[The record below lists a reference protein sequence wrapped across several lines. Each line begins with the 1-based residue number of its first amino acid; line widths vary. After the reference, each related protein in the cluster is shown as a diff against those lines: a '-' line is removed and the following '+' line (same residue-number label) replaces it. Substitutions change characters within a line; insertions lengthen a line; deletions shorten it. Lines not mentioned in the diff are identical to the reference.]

1 LENVSRIITE
11 QLKAVMKTHPFEK
24 KITKLFNQYLKPIV
38 SKANFQD
45 SRYFQTAMFHMQD
58 EMGRKAKDV
67 EPHQVEDFLLDLLRS
82 LKQIE
87 IEELL
92 NRASDQL
99 EDSKRQLETDSEQGR
114 AFVELM
120 EEAEER
126 AQFISFIILNR
137 LSLPDLIRGIVEPEH
152 LFKDYRRERVGEHR
166 ARIAMNIIGSVVEN
180 LYKHYVKMVWELWR
194 VSQGDVEI
202 NSMDSYAFIIE
213 KKLKKQL
220 PPKFQ
225 FLVHEHA
232 SLLRNAAQ
240 HYSYWYEPKKDL
252 IVVVQDN
259 GKPPITIKVHQ
270 VYKMAKEMYKLS
282 GTYCYHAI
290 QLCTMRIFVN
300 EAILRPF
307 FEALKM
313 ADFNTLEDLGE
324 VDFTELDKQAG
335 QLFQPIKPY
344 TFARMKQQK
353 GTI

>member
-1 LENVSRIITE
+1 
-11 QLKAVMKTHPFEK
+11 MKTHPFNK
-24 KITKLFNQYLKPIV
+24 KITNLFNQHLKPIV

-45 SRYFQTAMFHMQD
+45 SRYFQTAMFQMQD
-58 EMGRKAKDV
+58 EMGRKAKAV
-67 EPHQVEDFLLDLLRS
+67 EPHHVEDFLLDLLRS

-120 EEAEER
+120 EEAEGR

-166 ARIAMNIIGSVVEN
+166 ARIAMNLIGSVVEN
-180 LYKHYVKMVWELWR
+180 LYKYYVKMVWELWR

-202 NSMDSYAFIIE
+202 DSTDSYAFIID

-220 PPKFQ
+220 SPKFQ
-225 FLVHEHA
+225 ILVHEHA

-259 GKPPITIKVHQ
+259 GKPPVAIKVHQ
-270 VYKMAKEMYKLS
+270 VFKMAKEMYELS
-282 GTYCYHAI
+282 GAYCYQAI
-290 QLCTMRIFVN
+290 QLCTMRIFGDEVF
-300 EAILRPF
+300 LRPF
-307 FEALKM
+307 FEALKSV
-313 ADFNTLEDLGE
+313 DLNTLDDLSNI
-324 VDFTELDKQAG
+324 DFTELDKRMG
-335 QLFQPIKPY
+335 QLFQPIKAY
-344 TFARMKQQK
+344 NFVRMKQQK
-353 GTI
+353 GAVASPV

>member
-1 LENVSRIITE
+1 MVNPSYALV
-11 QLKAVMKTHPFEK
+11 
-24 KITKLFNQYLKPIV
+24 PIF
-38 SKANFQD
+38 SA
-45 SRYFQTAMFHMQD
+45 T
-58 EMGRKAKDV
+58 
-67 EPHQVEDFLLDLLRS
+67 
-82 LKQIE
+82 QIFRHV
-87 IEELL
+87 L

-99 EDSKRQLETDSEQGR
+99 EDSKRQLKTDSEQGR

-120 EEAEER
+120 EEAEGR

-166 ARIAMNIIGSVVEN
+166 ARIAMNLIGSVVEN

-202 NSMDSYAFIIE
+202 DSTDSYAFIID

-225 FLVHEHA
+225 ILVHEHA

-259 GKPPITIKVHQ
+259 GKPPIAIKVHQ
-270 VYKMAKEMYKLS
+270 VFKMAKEMYKLS
-282 GTYCYHAI
+282 GAYCYHAI
-290 QLCTMRIFVN
+290 HLCTMKTIGN
-300 EAILRPF
+300 EAFLRLF
-307 FEALKM
+307 CETLKS
-313 ADFNTLEDLGE
+313 ADFNTLDDLGNI
-324 VDFTELDKQAG
+324 DFTEFDKQME
-335 QLFQPIKPY
+335 QIFQPIKAY
-344 TFARMKQQK
+344 KFLRVKQQK
-353 GTI
+353 GGVSSSV

>member
-1 LENVSRIITE
+1 
-11 QLKAVMKTHPFEK
+11 MKTHPFEK
-24 KITKLFNQYLKPIV
+24 KITKLFNQHLKPIV

-45 SRYFQTAMFHMQD
+45 SRYFQTAMFQMQD

-99 EDSKRQLETDSEQGR
+99 EDSKRQLETDNEQGR

-120 EEAEER
+120 EEAEGR

-166 ARIAMNIIGSVVEN
+166 ARIAMNLIGSVVEN

-202 NSMDSYAFIIE
+202 DSTDSYAFIID

-225 FLVHEHA
+225 ILVHEHV

-240 HYSYWYEPKKDL
+240 HYSYLYEPKKDL

-259 GKPPITIKVHQ
+259 GKPPIAIKVHQ

-282 GTYCYHAI
+282 GVYYYHAI
-290 QLCTMRIFVN
+290 HLYTMKTFGS
-300 EAILRPF
+300 EAFLRLL
-307 FEALKM
+307 FETLKS
-313 ADFNTLEDLGE
+313 ADFNTLDDFGNI
-324 VDFTELDKQAG
+324 DFTELDKQMER
-335 QLFQPIKPY
+335 LFQP
-344 TFARMKQQK
+344 MKAYKFVRVKEQK
-353 GTI
+353 GAI